1 MVVYPITN
9 EKGQTIRLVNLSGCL
24 DISIGNKVVG
34 EFPIRAILANGETVV
49 LETFKTV
56 EEASK
61 FLNDLYKR
69 FM

>member
-1 MVVYPITN
+1 MVVYAITN

-34 EFPIRAILANGETVV
+34 EFPIRAILANGETIV
-49 LETFKTV
+49 LETFKTI
-56 EEASK
+56 EEASE
-61 FLNDLYKR
+61 FLDNLYKR